1 MNVSTEILIVGAGV
15 AGVAAAIGAARA
27 GRKVLLIDNHLFAGG
42 AATGAQVGTICGL
55 FKNGKSEIAEFLVD
69 GFAREFAEKL
79 MQRFQLKSECNQ
91 LGLHYLPY
99 NVEELKLFLAD
110 ELAENGVLCMFDTSF
125 ISVEHN
131 EQSLKSA
138 VIFCNNQA
146 IEVEFTALV
155 DCSGKS
161 SVATKLNHPMVESTY
176 FQAASIN
183 FYVENSLMDGS
194 ELMNFK
200 LIRALKLA
208 QMNGDIADNNIQL
221 FVIPGSYKNGS
232 IGFKL
237 TLPWPHDPFNESVD
251 QLADKAKA
259 YVNNYFQVL
268 TEKVAIFTNA
278 RIQFIAEDLGW
289 RTAQRPVGKY
299 ILTEEDIL
307 SARKFTT
314 SCAKSA
320 WPIEEWLPT
329 NSVAL
334 EFLKEGA
341 FYEIPAD
348 CLKSAMYANYF
359 FAGRIISATDRAIA
373 SARVMGI
380 CLQTGFYAG
389 CLAAE
394 KCNN

>member
-1 MNVSTEILIVGAGV
+1 MNVIVDILVVGAGM
-15 AGVAAAIGAARA
+15 AGVSAAIGAAQQ
-27 GRKVLLIDNHLFAGG
+27 GKKVLLIDNHSYPGG

-55 FKNGKSEIAEFLVD
+55 FENGKKDNAAFIVD
-69 GFAREFAEKL
+69 GFAKEFAEKL
-79 MQRFQLKSECNQ
+79 MKRFQLKPAYNQ

-99 NVEELKLFLAD
+99 NVDELKSFLED
-110 ELAENGVLCMFDTSF
+110 ELAQNNVLCMFDTDF
-125 ISVEHN
+125 IGVDHDDKL
-131 EQSLKSA
+131 LKSA
-138 VIFCNNQA
+138 LIFCNNQSV
-146 IEVEFTALV
+146 EVEFKALV
-155 DCSGKS
+155 DCSGKA
-161 SVATKLNHPMVESTY
+161 SVATMLNHPMVESTY

-221 FVIPGSYKNGS
+221 FVIPGSCKNES

-237 TLPWPHDPFNESVD
+237 TLPWPHDPFNKFAD
-251 QLADKAKA
+251 QLADKAKV
-259 YVNNYFQVL
+259 YVNNYFKVL
-268 TEKVAIFTNA
+268 TEKVAIFANA

-307 SARKFTT
+307 SARKFTP

-348 CLKSAMYANYF
+348 CLQSVVYTNYF